1 MAGGKSSIRRTTFSS
16 FERSQPETTK
26 FAKIS
31 ASKKR
36 CFGKFSCNLRLHKR
50 KVALTLHSLGQKIMR
65 KRSNP
70 DSEQN
75 IKRIDTKP
83 RAKKQTHGF
92 QVHFVR
98 GSSSGT
104 RMFSDAVYGG
114 KDSALKAARKYR
126 KEVMGDLPART
137 TLSSKAKTAGKSA
150 AKKTAAKKNTAR
162 R

>member
-1 MAGGKSSIRRTTFSS
+1 MVITQNRGCQI
-16 FERSQPETTK
+16 
-26 FAKIS
+26 
-31 ASKKR
+31 
-36 CFGKFSCNLRLHKR
+36 SCNRRLHNG

-114 KDSALKAARKYR
+114 KEQALKAARKYR
-126 KEVMGDLPART
+126 KEVMGDLPPRT
-137 TLSSKAKTAGKSA
+137 TLITGRGRGATKTAA
-150 AKKTAAKKNTAR
+150 AKKSAGATKSAR
-162 R
+162 GGR